1 MSNPVL
7 NEKFIDRTA
16 IIDEPLTINGV
27 LQKTTVLFAILFASA
42 AMVFIK
48 GAEGHIDMI
57 NTLTVGGA
65 IVGFI
70 LALLICFTKKMFLT
84 PLYAVAEGVFI
95 GGISFMMEK
104 FYPGIVQTATLG
116 TVMAVASMLFLYSAK
131 IIKCTQKFMA
141 VILIATCSIAGIY
154 LVQIIGSLFGL
165 SIPGLFSNGTV
176 GLAFSGIVIVVA
188 ALNLIMDF
196 HFIEQATTVPTPKEY
211 EWFFGFSLMVTIVWL
226 YVEILRLLA
235 KLNSRN

>member
-16 IIDEPLTINGV
+16 VIDEPLTMNGV
-27 LQKTTVLFAILFASA
+27 LQKTTVLFAILFVSA

-48 GAEGHIDMI
+48 GLEGHVDMI
-57 NTLTVGGA
+57 QSLTIGGA
-65 IVGFI
+65 IVGFV

-104 FYPGIVQTATLG
+104 VYPGIVQTAVLG
-116 TVMAVASMLFLYSAK
+116 TVMAIASMLFLYSAK
-131 IIKCTQKFMA
+131 IIKCTEKFMS
-141 VILIATCSIAGIY
+141 VILITTISIAGIY
-154 LVQIIGSLFGL
+154 LVQMLGSFFGL
-165 SIPGLFSNGTV
+165 SIPGLFANGTV
-176 GLAFSGIVIVVA
+176 GIGFSVFVVAIA
-188 ALNLIMDF
+188 ALNLILDF
-196 HFIEQATTVPTPKEY
+196 HFIEQAATVPTPKEY
-211 EWFFGFSLMVTIVWL
+211 EWYFGFSLMVTIVWL

-235 KLNSRN
+235 KLQSRD